1 MLYDDELTLEEIENE
16 FSSEKDRTRAKRRD
30 AKKNKRR
37 NMKINNALRILD
49 SDIRARDVRNNE
61 RTNEMMREYA
71 I

>member
-30 AKKNKRR
+30 AKKNRKR
-37 NMKINNALRILD
+37 NIKINNALRILD
-49 SDIRARDVRNNE
+49 SDIRARDARNNE
-61 RTNEMMREYA
+61 RTNEMLKEYA